1 MTQLSLN
8 KKLLY
13 TLLIIYVL
21 PLYLYGCAEL
31 SKQLPFKSD
40 KPIHASKNN
49 ADAASNSV
57 NPYPPDGDHSL
68 RPFTLADEG
77 DDNIE
82 YLPLI
87 PLGDEIYDTGNG
99 SPESST
105 VSSQIQAR
113 FDEALDFYQAS
124 QDFWQQGELDN
135 ALQALDQAYALIT
148 EVDAF
153 DQPKLIQQKDDLRFM
168 ISKRILEIYTSRH
181 ITAKGNHN
189 AIPLVMNTHVQKEID
204 LFIKSNCRS
213 FFEGSYKRSGRYR
226 PYIVNELRKAGLPE
240 ELSWLP
246 LIESG
251 FKVKALSSARALGL
265 WQFIS
270 STGHKFGLK
279 RNLYIDERLDPY
291 KSTHAAIAYLKEL
304 HEIFGDWPTVLAAYN
319 CGEGRV
325 LRTIRNQ
332 NVSYLDDFWDLY
344 QRLPRETARYVPKFM
359 ATLHIINNMEKYGM
373 QDLVLDDPIQ
383 FDIQR
388 ISKQAYLKDITETIH
403 LQENDLVNLNPELR
417 YKLLPPEEYPLKIP
431 TGMKETLIASIDDI
445 PEYAQT
451 HPGLAYHRVR
461 PGETLSTI
469 ARRYHTNV
477 NTIARYNNIYRKNYI
492 TAGKILKIPQADKLS
507 GSEQSK
513 IITYYVRRGDSLW
526 TLAKRHDTTTKKI
539 QEFNR
544 LKTVNLDIG
553 QILKIPTGPHHGLAL
568 YKVQR
573 GDSPSRIANRHN
585 MSLNQLLRL
594 NNLTK
599 SSTIYPGQQLYVE

>member
-1 MTQLSLN
+1 MTQLSRAMRLFFAVF
-8 KKLLY
+8 
-13 TLLIIYVL
+13 IIYIIPV
-21 PLYLYGCAEL
+21 YLSGCAEL
-31 SKQLPFKSD
+31 NRLNPFKTD
-40 KPIHASKNN
+40 K
-49 ADAASNSV
+49 SV
-57 NPYPPDGDHSL
+57 NNSQNSAGNSSNPDTVYPPDDNSVYEPVDIGDEV
-68 RPFTLADEG
+68 AN
-77 DDNIE
+77 NIE

-87 PLGDEIYDTGNG
+87 PMGENCDTDAEPSENSSVNDEIQ
-99 SPESST
+99 SKL
-105 VSSQIQAR
+105 
-113 FDEALDFYQAS
+113 DEALDFYQAS

-204 LFIKSNCRS
+204 LFTKNNCRS
-213 FFEGSYKRSGRYR
+213 FFIESYKRSGRYR
-226 PYIVNELRKAGLPE
+226 QFILNELRKAGLPE

-251 FKVKALSSARALGL
+251 FKTNALSRARALGL

-279 RNLYIDERLDPY
+279 RTLYIDERLDPY
-291 KSTHAAIAYLKEL
+291 KATLAAIDYLKEL
-304 HEIFGDWPTVLAAYN
+304 HEIFGDWLTVLAAYN

-359 ATLHIINNMEKYGM
+359 ATLHIMKNLEQYGM
-373 QDLVLDDPIQ
+373 KDIVVDDPVQ

-388 ISKQAYLKDITETIH
+388 VSKQSYLKDIAEAIS
-403 LQENDLVNLNPELR
+403 LQEQDLVNLNPELR
-417 YKLLPPEEYPLKIP
+417 YKMLPPEEYPLKIP
-431 TGMKETLIASIDDI
+431 VGMKETLIASISDI
-445 PEYAQT
+445 PEYAQIN
-451 HPGLAYHRVR
+451 PGLTYHRVR

-469 ARRYHTNV
+469 ARRYNTNV

-492 TAGKILKIPQADKLS
+492 TAGKILKIPQS
-507 GSEQSK
+507 GKAPGAERSE
-513 IITYYVRRGDSLW
+513 IVTYYVRRGDSLW
-526 TLAKRHDTTTKKI
+526 TLAKRYDTTTKKI
-539 QEFNR
+539 QDFNR
-544 LKTVNLDIG
+544 LKTVNLNIG
-553 QILKIPTGPHHGLAL
+553 QILRIPPGPHHGLEL
-568 YKVQR
+568 YKVKS
-573 GDSPSRIANRHN
+573 GDSPSKIASQHN

-599 SSTIYPGQQLYVE
+599 NSIIYPGQQLYVE

>member
-1 MTQLSLN
+1 MTQFLLN
-8 KKLLY
+8 KSRLY
-13 TLLIIYVL
+13 ILIIFFVV
-21 PLYLYGCAEL
+21 PFSLYGCAEL
-31 SKQLPFKSD
+31 SKQKPLESVKS
-40 KPIHASKNN
+40 INASKTITDSNFNPEPPYIMDTNN
-49 ADAASNSV
+49 SD
-57 NPYPPDGDHSL
+57 PPICIG
-68 RPFTLADEG
+68 ADETN
-77 DDNIE
+77 NIA

-87 PLGDEIYDTGNG
+87 PLENEISDTGLET
-99 SPESST
+99 PENNSMNA
-105 VSSQIQAR
+105 VIQAKL
-113 FDEALDFYQAS
+113 DEALDFYQAS
-124 QDFWQQGELDN
+124 QDFWQQGKLEN

-204 LFIKSNCRS
+204 LFTKSRCRS

-226 PYIVNELRKAGLPE
+226 QYIVNELRKAGLPE

-251 FKVKALSSARALGL
+251 FKVKAMSSARALGL

-325 LRTIRNQ
+325 LRTIRKQ

-373 QDLVLDDPIQ
+373 QNLVVDQPIQ
-383 FDIQR
+383 FDIQK
-388 ISKQAYLKDITETIH
+388 ISKQAYLKDISETIH
-403 LQENDLVNLNPELR
+403 LQENDLANLNPELR

-431 TGMKETLIASIDDI
+431 VGMKETLIAKIEDI

-451 HPGLAYHRVR
+451 HPGLSYHRVR

-469 ARRYHTNV
+469 ARRYNTNI

-492 TAGKILKIPQADKLS
+492 AAGKILKIPQS
-507 GSEQSK
+507 GKIFSSEKSK

-526 TLAKRHDTTTKKI
+526 TLAKRYDTTTKKI
-539 QEFNR
+539 QEFNQ

-568 YKVQR
+568 YKVKR
-573 GDSPSRIANRHN
+573 GDSPSKIANKHN
-585 MSLNQLLRL
+585 MNLSQLLRL
-594 NNLTK
+594 NNLKK
-599 SSTIYPGQQLYVE
+599 SSTIHPGQQLYVE

>member
-1 MTQLSLN
+1 MT
-8 KKLLY
+8 
-13 TLLIIYVL
+13 
-21 PLYLYGCAEL
+21 
-31 SKQLPFKSD
+31 
-40 KPIHASKNN
+40 
-49 ADAASNSV
+49 
-57 NPYPPDGDHSL
+57 PYPPDDNNSCE
-68 RPFTLADEG
+68 PVSPADDG
-77 DDNIE
+77 SYNIA

-87 PLGDEIYDTGNG
+87 PLGDESCDTGNTTSGNG
-99 SPESST
+99 SVST
-105 VSSQIQAR
+105 VIQAKL
-113 FDEALDFYQAS
+113 DEALDFYQVS

-204 LFIKSNCRS
+204 LFTKSTCRS

-226 PYIVNELRKAGLPE
+226 RYIVNELRKAGLPE

-251 FKVKALSSARALGL
+251 FKVNALSSARALGL

-291 KSTHAAIAYLKEL
+291 KSTHAAIEYLKEL

-359 ATLHIINNMEKYGM
+359 ATLHIINNPEHYGIK
-373 QDLVLDDPIQ
+373 DIVLDDPVQ

-388 ISKQAYLKDITETIH
+388 IAKQAYLKDIAETIH
-403 LQENDLVNLNPELR
+403 LQEIDLVNLNPELR

-431 TGMKETLIASIDDI
+431 IGMKETLIANIDEI
-445 PEYAQT
+445 LEYAQT

-469 ARRYHTNV
+469 ARRYNTSV

-492 TAGKILKIPQADKLS
+492 AAGKILKIPQPGKTSSSKQL
-507 GSEQSK
+507 K

-526 TLAKRHDTTTKKI
+526 TLAKRYDTTTKKI
-539 QEFNR
+539 QEFNQ
-544 LKTVNLDIG
+544 LKTVTLNIG

-568 YKVQR
+568 YKVKS
-573 GDSPSRIANRHN
+573 GDSPSKIANKHN
-585 MSLNQLLRL
+585 MNLSQLLRL

-599 SSTIYPGQQLYVE
+599 NSTIYPGQQLYVE